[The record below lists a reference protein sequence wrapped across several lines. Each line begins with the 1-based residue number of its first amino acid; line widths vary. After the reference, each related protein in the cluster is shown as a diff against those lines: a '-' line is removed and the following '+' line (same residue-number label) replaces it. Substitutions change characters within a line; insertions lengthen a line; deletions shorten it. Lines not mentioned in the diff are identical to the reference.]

1 MNEKAIMVF
10 IRNVYTLR
18 GFLEGL
24 CLQNGLSDSTKAQLM
39 SMLEKTDFDTDDI
52 FKDN

>member
-1 MNEKAIMVF
+1 MNQQAIMKF

-24 CLQNGLSDSTKAQLM
+24 CLQNGLSDTTKAQLI
-39 SMLEKTDFDTDDI
+39 SMLEKTEFDPDDI